1 MYRKGKMRHKNYKRE
16 KDGGGGMARDS
27 ERGRTGKKEVR
38 NSDTAVKNCL
48 DSCVRRFQ
56 YVKIN

>member
-48 DSCVRRFQ
+48 DSCVRRM
-56 YVKIN
+56 